1 MSKMSVLLIMLVG
14 PSKGTPAQDPAANAV
29 DSFFDDSCG
38 SGYCIA
44 SINGGEYTDCV
55 DNKCCPFASQ
65 DTLCNGECME
75 FGQSCC
81 KETTVCGFHDRCL
94 DDGTCIENDCEAML
108 KYDYELTGDVVTP
121 DVPDCLTRSGCVS
134 EIKEQGGMQCIR
146 TKTSD
151 GNNVASSV
159 CETGGYENQCL
170 SDDMSTCDFVN
181 MDDSSSLGECEA
193 QYLSAEGAAA
203 AGMLIGGALI
213 AVIVVPILA
222 VLICGGILLGVCIWC
237 CCCKDKKKPPATNPS

>member
-1 MSKMSVLLIMLVG
+1 M
-14 PSKGTPAQDPAANAV
+14 N
-29 DSFFDDSCG
+29 SFFDVSCG

-44 SINGGEYTDCV
+44 TPSESSEYTECV

-75 FGQSCC
+75 FGQTCC
-81 KETTVCGFHDRCL
+81 QDTTVCGFHDRCL

-121 DVPDCLTRSGCVS
+121 DVPDCLTRPGCVS
-134 EIKEQGGMQCIR
+134 EIKEQGGKQCIR

-151 GNNVASSV
+151 GNNVASSI
-159 CETGGYENQCL
+159 CETGGYETQCL
-170 SDDMSTCDFVN
+170 SDSGGCDFVN

-237 CCCKDKKKPPATNPS
+237 CCCKDKKKPPAANPTGIEVKTGI

>member
-1 MSKMSVLLIMLVG
+1 MDSV
-14 PSKGTPAQDPAANAV
+14 
-29 DSFFDDSCG
+29 FDDSCG

-44 SINGGEYTDCV
+44 SINGGQYTECV
-55 DNKCCPFASQ
+55 QGKCCPFASQ
-65 DTLCNGECME
+65 ATLCNGECME

-94 DDGTCIENDCEAML
+94 DDGTCIENDCEAIL
-108 KYDYELTGDVVTP
+108 KYDYGLTGDVVTP
-121 DVPDCLTRSGCVS
+121 DVPDCLIRSGCVS
-134 EIKEQGGMQCIR
+134 EIKEQGGKQCVR
-146 TKTSD
+146 TKSSG
-151 GNNVASSV
+151 GNIVSSSI
-159 CETGGYENQCL
+159 CEPGGYETQCL
-170 SDDMSTCDFVN
+170 SDDTSMCGFTNKDGT
-181 MDDSSSLGECEA
+181 SSLGECEA

-237 CCCKDKKKPPATNPS
+237 CCCKDKKKPPAADSGVEIKTSI

>member
-1 MSKMSVLLIMLVG
+1 M
-14 PSKGTPAQDPAANAV
+14 
-29 DSFFDDSCG
+29 DS
-38 SGYCIA
+38 
-44 SINGGEYTDCV
+44 GET
-55 DNKCCPFASQ
+55 
-65 DTLCNGECME
+65 
-75 FGQSCC
+75 CC
-81 KETTVCGFHDRCL
+81 KDTAVCGFGERCL
-94 DDGTCIENDCEAML
+94 DDGTCIENDCEAIL
-108 KYDYELTGDVVTP
+108 KYDYGLTGDVVTP
-121 DVPDCLTRSGCVS
+121 VVPDCLTRPGCVS
-134 EIKEQGGMQCIR
+134 EIKEQGGKQCIR

-213 AVIVVPILA
+213 AVIVAPIVGFLLLVA
-222 VLICGGILLGVCIWC
+222 LIVVCIC
-237 CCCKDKKKPPATNPS
+237 CCCKQTKTQASAV